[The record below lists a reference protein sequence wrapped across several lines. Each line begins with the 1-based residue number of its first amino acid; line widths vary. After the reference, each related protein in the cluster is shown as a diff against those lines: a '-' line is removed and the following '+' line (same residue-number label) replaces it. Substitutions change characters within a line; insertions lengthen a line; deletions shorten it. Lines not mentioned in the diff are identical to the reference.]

1 MRHLRIVAILVSTT
15 IGGMIVPALA
25 QESPIP
31 TMEQGPVGAE
41 RMGPPPAWMGSERGP
56 CPGFRGDPRLGGPM
70 MAFGNGLPFPPPHAP
85 PPDFPPRPDHAWELA
100 SRLSAM
106 ETLIG
111 IHVAQLDAW
120 RDYTAALTDLLDVP
134 EQMPPKPVS
143 ETETKPST
151 PDAGSSKPSELF
163 GEEIA
168 DHMLDRAAKARVLKD
183 KAAALRSVLTAY
195 QLKKLE
201 DAERSLDPGPGRFH

>member
-1 MRHLRIVAILVSTT
+1 
-15 IGGMIVPALA
+15 
-25 QESPIP
+25 
-31 TMEQGPVGAE
+31 
-41 RMGPPPAWMGSERGP
+41 
-56 CPGFRGDPRLGGPM
+56 
-70 MAFGNGLPFPPPHAP
+70 MAFDNGLPFPPPHAP
-85 PPDFPPRPDHAWELA
+85 PPDFPPRPDHALELA

-143 ETETKPST
+143 ETETKPSA
-151 PDAGSSKPSELF
+151 PDAGSSKSSELF

-183 KAAALRSVLTAY
+183 KAAALRSVLTTY

-201 DAERSLDPGPGRFH
+201 DAERSLDPGPGRFR